1 MTEQTTT
8 TTTRQG
14 SQSSGAGPEGGGGPL
29 ITDRGKTTIADGV
42 VAKIAGIAAREVS
55 GVYNMGSG
63 SARAVGAI
71 RDRIGEAVGG
81 APATSQGGSSPT
93 QGVKVEVGER
103 QAAIDLDL
111 VVEYGVPIAD
121 VAESVRSNVATK
133 VGRMTG
139 LEVAE
144 VNIYIND
151 VWLGD
156 SGDEEM
162 TADPRVQ

>member
-1 MTEQTTT
+1 MAEQTTT
-8 TTTRQG
+8 TPTQQG
-14 SQSSGAGPEGGGGPL
+14 SQTSGAGSEGGGAL
-29 ITDRGKTTIADGV
+29 VTERGKTTIADGV

-55 GVYNMGSG
+55 GVYQMGSG
-63 SARAVGAI
+63 SARAVGVI

-81 APATSQGGSSPT
+81 SAGGSSPT

-103 QAAIDLDL
+103 QTAIDLDL

-121 VAESVRSNVATK
+121 VAESVRSNVSTK

-144 VNIYIND
+144 VNIYIDD

-156 SGDEEM
+156 SGDEEI
-162 TADPRVQ
+162 TAEPRVQ

>member
-1 MTEQTTT
+1 MAEQTTT
-8 TTTRQG
+8 TAATPTGQG
-14 SQSSGAGPEGGGGPL
+14 TSSGAGSGGGGPL
-29 ITDRGKTTIADGV
+29 ITDRGRTTIADGV

-71 RDRIGEAVGG
+71 RDRIGDAVGG
-81 APATSQGGSSPT
+81 GATGSSPM

-144 VNIYIND
+144 VNIYIDD

-156 SGDEEM
+156 SGDEEI
-162 TADPRVQ
+162 TAEPRVQ